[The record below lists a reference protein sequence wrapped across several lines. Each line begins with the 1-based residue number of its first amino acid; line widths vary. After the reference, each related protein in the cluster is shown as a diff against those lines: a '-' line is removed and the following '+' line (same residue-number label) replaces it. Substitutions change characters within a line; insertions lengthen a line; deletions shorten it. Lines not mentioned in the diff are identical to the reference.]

1 MKKIDNYSNDKIID
15 SIVLG
20 IISIGIVALDTYYI
34 LLGTI
39 EGFNS
44 SSIILIIFLSFLGIG
59 LSIISIINI
68 IKSIHRKAE
77 IKKVMDNENIIMAHI
92 DGEKDKIFEGR
103 IILCY
108 KEINGRKKEFE
119 SDPIEFDLIYAAKEL
134 GIEEIKVLINQNNP
148 DKYVVDTREIEERI
162 VDLT

>member
-1 MKKIDNYSNDKIID
+1 MKKIDNHYNKKITE
-15 SIVLG
+15 SIALF
-20 IISIGIVALDTYYI
+20 IIGTGLIALASYFI

-39 EGFNS
+39 EGTILESILAIIFFLFLGVGA
-44 SSIILIIFLSFLGIG
+44 IILG
-59 LSIISIINI
+59 IINI

-77 IKKVMDNENIIMAHI
+77 IKKVMDNETFIMAHI
-92 DGEKDKIFEGR
+92 DGEKDKTFEGR
-103 IILCY
+103 IILCS
-108 KEINGRKKEFE
+108 KEINGIKKEFE

>member
-1 MKKIDNYSNDKIID
+1 MKKIDNYSNGKIID

-59 LSIISIINI
+59 LLIISIINI
-68 IKSIHRKAE
+68 IKSIHRKAV
-77 IKKVMDNENIIMAHI
+77 IKKVMDNEVFIMAHI
-92 DGEKDKIFEGR
+92 DGEKDMME
-103 IILCY
+103 
-108 KEINGRKKEFE
+108 
-119 SDPIEFDLIYAAKEL
+119 
-134 GIEEIKVLINQNNP
+134 V
-148 DKYVVDTREIEERI
+148 
-162 VDLT
+162 